1 MNCYYSNFI
10 EGHNT
15 HPYDIERALKKDFS
29 TNNEQRNLQL
39 EAKAHIDLQKKIDD
53 DDTLEN
59 MKKYYGI
66 EDHTDLLKFI
76 KLNGINN
83 PDHYDSYD
91 DELI

>member
-1 MNCYYSNFI
+1 MVGDQSKNKNS
-10 EGHNT
+10 
-15 HPYDIERALKKDFS
+15 
-29 TNNEQRNLQL
+29 
-39 EAKAHIDLQKKIDD
+39 KIKIYD

-83 PDHYDSYD
+83 PYHYDSYD

>member
-1 MNCYYSNFI
+1 MVGDQSKNKNS
-10 EGHNT
+10 
-15 HPYDIERALKKDFS
+15 
-29 TNNEQRNLQL
+29 
-39 EAKAHIDLQKKIDD
+39 KIKIYD

>member
-1 MNCYYSNFI
+1 MVGDQSKNKNSKI
-10 EGHNT
+10 KI
-15 HPYDIERALKKDFS
+15 YDDA
-29 TNNEQRNLQL
+29 
-39 EAKAHIDLQKKIDD
+39 
-53 DDTLEN
+53 TLEN

>member
-1 MNCYYSNFI
+1 MVGDQSKNKNS
-10 EGHNT
+10 
-15 HPYDIERALKKDFS
+15 
-29 TNNEQRNLQL
+29 
-39 EAKAHIDLQKKIDD
+39 KIKIYD

-83 PDHYDSYD
+83 PDHYDSYE

>member
-1 MNCYYSNFI
+1 MVGDQSKNKNS
-10 EGHNT
+10 
-15 HPYDIERALKKDFS
+15 
-29 TNNEQRNLQL
+29 
-39 EAKAHIDLQKKIDD
+39 KIKIYD

-83 PDHYDSYD
+83 LDHYDSYD

>member
-1 MNCYYSNFI
+1 MVGDQSKNKNS
-10 EGHNT
+10 
-15 HPYDIERALKKDFS
+15 
-29 TNNEQRNLQL
+29 
-39 EAKAHIDLQKKIDD
+39 KIKIYD

-91 DELI
+91 DEFI